1 MIGSSRVC
9 VVLPAYNAAGTLE
22 RTLAEVPEGVDRI
35 VLVDDASHD
44 ATAELGR
51 RLGLEVIVHDAN
63 RGYGGNQKTCY
74 CAALAGPEEIVVL
87 LHPDYQYSPKLVT
100 AMAAMLD
107 SGHYDVALASRIL
120 GGTAR
125 GGGMPWWRYLANR
138 GLTAF
143 ENLLLGA
150 KLSEFHTGFR
160 AFRREVLERLP
171 LAENSDD
178 FVFDNQI
185 LVQALAA
192 GYRIA
197 EISCPTRYFEE
208 ASSIGFGRS
217 VSYGFG
223 VLGCATAG
231 LLHRAGI
238 HTARFLRPDGR
249 RLAAAPDA
257 PPAP

>member
-22 RTLAEVPEGVDRI
+22 RTIAEIPEGVDRI

-44 ATAELGR
+44 STAPLAR
-51 RLGLEVIVHDAN
+51 RLGLEVIVHPAN

-74 CAALAGPEEIVVL
+74 RAALAGPDEIVVM

-107 SGHYDVALASRIL
+107 SGHYDLVLASRIL
-120 GGTAR
+120 GGSAR
-125 GGGMPWWRYLANR
+125 SGGMPWWRYLANR

-143 ENLLLGA
+143 ENLLLGS
-150 KLSEFHTGFR
+150 KLSEFHSGYR

-171 LAENSDD
+171 LEENSDD

-192 GYRIA
+192 GFRIA
-197 EISCPTRYFEE
+197 EISCPTRYFEA

-217 VSYGFG
+217 VAYGFG

-231 LLHRAGI
+231 LLHRAGL
-238 HTARFLRPDGR
+238 HTARFLRPDGK
-249 RLAAAPDA
+249 RLA
-257 PPAP
+257 PAPADGG